1 MVDLRLHRSPM
12 IADIHSVVV
21 RSMLTL

>member
-1 MVDLRLHRSPM
+1 MVDLRLHQAPM

>member
-1 MVDLRLHRSPM
+1 MVDLRLHPPM